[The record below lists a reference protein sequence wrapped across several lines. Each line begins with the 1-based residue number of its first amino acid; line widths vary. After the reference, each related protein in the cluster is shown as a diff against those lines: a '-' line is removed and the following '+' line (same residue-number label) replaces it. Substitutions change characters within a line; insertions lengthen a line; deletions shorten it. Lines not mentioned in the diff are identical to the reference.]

1 MNLSWITYRDLQ
13 YLVAVGKHLHFGR
26 AARECHVSQPALS
39 SKIKQIENLLDTT
52 LFERSNRKVLVSPAG
67 QRILEQ
73 AKISLQEMDKIAEL
87 SKHPSEPLS
96 HSLRLG
102 SIATLGPY
110 LIPHLLAPLRKQY
123 PKLKLLLREG
133 QTKELLKLLEDG
145 ELDMILIASNTGEDA
160 LQSIPLFFEP
170 FVFTAPKGHPLCK
183 EKKLEIKNLLAHEM
197 VLLQDGHCLKDQVLD
212 ICSRNRQKPL
222 SDFQAT
228 GLETL
233 RHLVAAGIG
242 YTLFPYLAINHSP
255 AMLDNLMSYKE
266 FKFQK
271 VGREIILAFRKN
283 FAKIQDA
290 EALAKLIRQNLP
302 RGVTPL

>member
-13 YLVAVGKHLHFGR
+13 YLVAVGKHLHFGK

-39 SKIKQIENLLDTT
+39 SKIKQIEDQLETII
-52 LFERSNRKVLVSPAG
+52 FERSNRKVLVSPAG
-67 QRILEQ
+67 QRILAQ
-73 AKISLQEMDKIAEL
+73 AKISLQEMNKIGEL
-87 SKHPSEPLS
+87 SKHQLEPLS
-96 HSLRLG
+96 DTLRLG
-102 SIATLGPY
+102 AIATLGPY

-133 QTKELLKLLEDG
+133 QTKELLKLLEEGD
-145 ELDMILIASNTGEDA
+145 LDMVLIASNTGEEA
-160 LQSIPLFFEP
+160 LQSISLFFEP
-170 FVFTAPKGHPLCK
+170 FVFIAPKEHPLCK
-183 EKKLEIKNLLAHEM
+183 QKKLEIQDLLAHEM

-212 ICSRNRQKPL
+212 ICSRNRQKTL
-222 SDFQAT
+222 NDFQAT

-242 YTLFPYLAINHSP
+242 YTLFPYLAIDHSP
-255 AMLDNLMSYKE
+255 AILNDLICYKE

-283 FAKIQDA
+283 FAKAQDA
-290 EALAKLIRQNLP
+290 QALANVIRQNLP
-302 RGVTPL
+302 KGLLT